1 MSSKRKVIP
10 FPTPESPYVI
20 ARWKLTRFWAISL
33 HGELIALC
41 VYKKGARAVVK
52 HLDERD
58 ELRHTLSGLHLISD
72 LVTDDRSPACR
83 ISTASS

>member
-1 MSSKRKVIP
+1 MSRKRKVIP
-10 FPTPESPYVI
+10 FPSPPSPYVI

-33 HGELIALC
+33 RGELIALC
-41 VYKKGARAVVK
+41 VYKKGAREVVK

-58 ELRHTLSGLHLISD
+58 QLKYALSGLRLISD
-72 LVTDDRSPACR
+72 LVTDERSSACR